1 MIIIVVLGV
10 YLHQLH
16 AGALLN
22 YGGKTQKIKDRIPEI
37 WIQMSYEYIFFTPKK
52 QLILNLRK
60 LSRKHIFERVI
71 GECKCIRLNI
81 GSNCDY

>member
-37 WIQMSYEYIFFTPKK
+37 WIQMSYEYIFFYTKK
-52 QLILNLRK
+52 TTHFK
-60 LSRKHIFERVI
+60 LEEIVTKTHFWTRHWWM
-71 GECKCIRLNI
+71 
-81 GSNCDY
+81 